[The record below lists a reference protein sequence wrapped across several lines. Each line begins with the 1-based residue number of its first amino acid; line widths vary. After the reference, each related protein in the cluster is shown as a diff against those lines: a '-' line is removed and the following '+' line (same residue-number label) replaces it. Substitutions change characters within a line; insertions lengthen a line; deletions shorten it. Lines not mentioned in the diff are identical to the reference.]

1 MPLLNK
7 KLKERN
13 MYILYYY
20 YKCVDKNYIKYN
32 ANTFQELLYQIRFYI
47 YYFGEHNYRVYK
59 KIDNKYKRM
68 KI

>member
-1 MPLLNK
+1 
-7 KLKERN
+7 

-20 YKCVDKNYIKYN
+20 YKCFDENYIKYK

-47 YYFGEHNYRVYK
+47 YYFGERKYRVYK

>member
-1 MPLLNK
+1 
-7 KLKERN
+7 